1 VELHASLEQTVAFF
15 DGLAQLHD
23 AIGSFHFKFVH
34 MGWQANITGIA
45 MVAVV
50 GMSAGN
56 EGLAD
61 EWRQIQGR
69 LLPIDD
75 SNHC

>member
-1 VELHASLEQTVAFF
+1 
-15 DGLAQLHD
+15 
-23 AIGSFHFKFVH
+23 

-61 EWRQIQGR
+61 DWRQIQGR
-69 LLPIDD
+69 LLSIDD